1 MTIVMTIVILDIF
14 AAICN
19 LRNVAGDL
27 EGNVMKVHAAIFRAM
42 LVGAGVVVAGLTAAA
57 PALAAR
63 CGNNSSGFSAWLSDF
78 RQQARA
84 AGISDATLAR
94 ALDGVSYDSGVIGRD
109 RSQKSFKLDFET
121 FYQRRAGAYLV
132 NKARAKMRANSAL
145 ISRIEKRFGVPG
157 EILVSI
163 WGLET
168 NFGADGA
175 GKYSI
180 IRSIATLAYDCRRS
194 EFFQGHLMAAMRIV
208 EKGDMSP
215 AEMRGGW
222 AGEIG
227 QVQFLPGSYDK
238 YAVDFD
244 GDGRRDLVHSVPDI
258 LASTASF
265 MKAHGWQSGQPWG
278 PGTANY
284 AVIKEWNKADVYAR
298 TIALMA
304 ERVRG

>member
-1 MTIVMTIVILDIF
+1 MHSAQSLPARF
-14 AAICN
+14 AAFVTI
-19 LRNVAGDL
+19 LLTVA
-27 EGNVMKVHAAIFRAM
+27 VAAPAVHAAN
-42 LVGAGVVVAGLTAAA
+42 
-57 PALAAR
+57 
-63 CGNNSSGFSAWLSDF
+63 CGNSAGGFSSWMQDF
-78 RQQARA
+78 KAQARSQ
-84 AGISDATLAR
+84 GISDKTLAR
-94 ALDGVSYDSGVIGRD
+94 ALEGVSYDKRVISRD
-109 RSQKSFKLDFET
+109 RSQKSFKLSFEE
-121 FYQRRAGAYLV
+121 FYKRRVGSYLI
-132 NKARAKMRANSAL
+132 KKANSKLKTHAKL
-145 ISRIEKRFGVPG
+145 LSGIEKRYGVPV

-168 NFGADGA
+168 NFGKDGS

-180 IRSIATLAYDCRRS
+180 IQAIATLAYDCRRS
-194 EFFQGHLMAAMRIV
+194 DFFKPHLHAALRIV

-238 YAVDFD
+238 YAVDYD

-265 MKAHGWQSGQPWG
+265 LKGHGWQRGAPWG

-284 AVIKEWNKADVYAR
+284 AVIKDWNRADVYAR

-304 ERVRG
+304 EKLQ